1 MKTVTIYSI
10 VHTYVDA
17 DHGEFPPPSLE
28 GSFLTLE
35 QAQEEMERLIKEEIE
50 KNNIPLCKKN
60 CRIDSGPDYW
70 EAYEDGYAAACSSRY
85 DIMSSE
91 LVLEEDCV

>member
-10 VHTYVDA
+10 VHT
-17 DHGEFPPPSLE
+17 
-28 GSFLTLE
+28 
-35 QAQEEMERLIKEEIE
+35 
-50 KNNIPLCKKN
+50 
-60 CRIDSGPDYW
+60 
-70 EAYEDGYAAACSSRY
+70 YEDGYAAACSSRY